1 MTTQIST
8 HTATPSP
15 TRTRVTEPG
24 NADAVIQALG
34 NLARAQE
41 RGLPDFVLEQLT
53 SQVMDAAGHD
63 RSQLEIA
70 A

>member
-1 MTTQIST
+1 MTIEPTSS
-8 HTATPSP
+8 ATEQVS
-15 TRTRVTEPG
+15 VTKPE

-41 RGLPDFVLEQLT
+41 RGMPQYVLDQLQT
-53 SQVMDAAGHD
+53 QVIEAAGPD
-63 RSQLEIA
+63 GVQLKKA

>member
-1 MTTQIST
+1 MTTQIT
-8 HTATPSP
+8 TNVTTPNP

-53 SQVMDAAGHD
+53 SQVIDAAGHD
-63 RSQLEIA
+63 KALLQA
-70 A
+70 AA